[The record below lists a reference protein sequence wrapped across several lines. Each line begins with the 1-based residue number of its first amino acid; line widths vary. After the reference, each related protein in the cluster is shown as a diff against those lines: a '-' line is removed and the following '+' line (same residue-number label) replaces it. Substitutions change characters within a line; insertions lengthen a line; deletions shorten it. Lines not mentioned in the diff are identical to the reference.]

1 MTEIKEYEVST
12 WIPNRSERREYL
24 RNNPNASAA
33 ETIMAKSI
41 AETDTSG
48 TKKLVWYEISTN
60 IPKEVKTLTFKCEVT
75 DIGIKLTI
83 GQDGDLIPFQNFGKN
98 RAKGKESEDIF
109 KVAGQSDV
117 ESCFFG
123 TGTGYISSKVR
134 NYLIHVLGKDGVWE
148 TEVRETGQ
156 QYELPNDV
164 EEDWTLPVE
173 YGIFDQSI
181 LDSWKRNNYK
191 VVQTMLIRNSHYFTN
206 MNIIEELNKVLGIT
220 FGTIIESDGIKIT
233 IDDEEVEPILTHW
246 FDKDK
251 NGKPK
256 PTWTTLYDA
265 KKNEI
270 RVVSVTHP
278 TNRGRNAQCDFKIT
292 AVGKRTQGQKEIMY
306 LIDEYDKDGIGDRPV
321 LILRLPDGKFI
332 GVIFLR
338 ARSGDEHLNRVVV
351 EATVAREDIIQYF
364 GKLSKGEGWVNG
376 FETAVAKKFR
386 AELEKYCYIP
396 DDSLEECKQLHV
408 YNVIV
413 FDMYGDSE
421 DIDSA
426 NDHRNSLGLGFLN
439 NMKPETRKNY
449 VDKEYKDGI
458 NRYDINVR
466 VPKNTEIEL
475 DGVIRTFNEDVYVI
489 IENKKVKWQDKDCKQ
504 SAFYGSSKK
513 SCVYVY
519 GMSIEITDD
528 MKTNYSTHFNHL
540 QKGEQ
545 FRLGTIGGKLI
556 DLKKGHWRWTSVE
569 DYYRT
574 LLAETQDNSDE

>member
-1 MTEIKEYEVST
+1 
-12 WIPNRSERREYL
+12 
-24 RNNPNASAA
+24 
-33 ETIMAKSI
+33 
-41 AETDTSG
+41 
-48 TKKLVWYEISTN
+48 
-60 IPKEVKTLTFKCEVT
+60 
-75 DIGIKLTI
+75 
-83 GQDGDLIPFQNFGKN
+83 
-98 RAKGKESEDIF
+98 
-109 KVAGQSDV
+109 
-117 ESCFFG
+117 
-123 TGTGYISSKVR
+123 
-134 NYLIHVLGKDGVWE
+134 
-148 TEVRETGQ
+148 
-156 QYELPNDV
+156 
-164 EEDWTLPVE
+164 
-173 YGIFDQSI
+173 
-181 LDSWKRNNYK
+181 
-191 VVQTMLIRNSHYFTN
+191 